1 MSILKKLLVTIG
13 IIFVI
18 SGCASTNFAT
28 TSSPA
33 KISEEFIRE
42 GAATWR
48 GTRIL
53 GFNGSYLKAPTM
65 DSTYTID
72 PGLVNI
78 LISYREN
85 KGEISFPPKFYDT
98 YPLAITANL
107 KPNKSYK
114 LKAISNSKSIVFSIV
129 DLESDEKI
137 LTTNEIPIIHKSS
150 DLPLDSLIKK

>member
-1 MSILKKLLVTIG
+1 MHISKKLLLIIG
-13 IIFVI
+13 IICVI
-18 SGCASTNFAT
+18 SGCATTNFAT

-42 GAATWR
+42 GVATWR

-53 GFNGSYLKAPTM
+53 GFNGNYLKTPTM

-72 PGLVNI
+72 PGPVNI

-98 YPLAITANL
+98 YPLAITASL

-114 LKAISNSKSIVFSIV
+114 LKAISNSKSIIFSIV
-129 DLESDEKI
+129 DLESGEKI
-137 LTTNEIPIIHKSS
+137 MTSNEIPIVHKSS